1 MRNRFRLAL
10 AAILMTLGL
19 VAVPSLAAADTCSY
33 CDGGR
38 IYLTTNSDVRI
49 AISNSYTRTSSTIMY
64 LYPGQSSWMVSG
76 YFRDVDQFWVGPGCT
91 ATSQYGGKYSAPSG
105 TYPNGRWF
113 NMSSDLVYLS
123 LNHQCW

>member
-1 MRNRFRLAL
+1 MRNRSRLAL

-19 VAVPSLAAADTCSY
+19 VAVPSLAAADTCPS
-33 CDGGR
+33 CNGGR
-38 IYLTTNSDVRI
+38 IYLKSVSDIRI
-49 AISNSYTRTSSTIMY
+49 AISNSYTVTSSSTMY

-76 YFRDVDQFWVGPGCT
+76 FFRDVDKFWIGPGCT
-91 ATSQYGGKYSAPSG
+91 GYSQYGGTYSAPSS

-113 NMSSDLVYLS
+113 SMSSDSVYLE